1 MEVDGANEL
10 LSKVAAGDLI
20 DRTEWATLRSH
31 ILTRLDKIAHD
42 EFPIPKLP
50 PPPQNPRPIDPRVQ
64 PRKSSSPAPDSSA
77 EDADKE
83 NAPAPAPVVQVQ
95 ELAPGE
101 LPRQIQ
107 DMLDDIRAYIQS
119 FENYPPHTIQ
129 RLAELIIS
137 PRAHYKALAAYL
149 HAVDRVVLVTSGT
162 DVYPLPPAI
171 PDMSSMNINGTT
183 DDESKDP
190 ADGVSWGN
198 STNAAVGSDEALGG
212 ALLTPIPWLTRR
224 SPGSDEDGLGAQ
236 IHSEGTETI
245 DGPNGVGS
253 IETVSVSING
263 IVSTGHAR
271 GVTQGELLRQE
282 QRAGVVPVSQLARP
296 PAHDDDEER
305 EDEKIHEDGEKASTE
320 EDEEEVPHARGPE
333 EIGVNDTGP
342 QRTTASVV
350 GEGGVEMQSI
360 DVAAAVGRSRDE
372 ELHPEPSKPKEGDE
386 EAAEAAV
393 QDAPSP
399 AESTGTKREAEGDL
413 EGEPPRKARE
423 IDDASLDKPETTDK
437 VEEKEAS
444 DEAKA
449 PEEAA
454 KKDDA

>member
-1 MEVDGANEL
+1 M
-10 LSKVAAGDLI
+10 
-20 DRTEWATLRSH
+20 
-31 ILTRLDKIAHD
+31 
-42 EFPIPKLP
+42 
-50 PPPQNPRPIDPRVQ
+50 
-64 PRKSSSPAPDSSA
+64 
-77 EDADKE
+77 
-83 NAPAPAPVVQVQ
+83 Q

-107 DMLDDIRAYIQS
+107 DMLDDIRAHIRR

-137 PRAHYKALAAYL
+137 PRAHYRALAAYL

-296 PAHDDDEER
+296 PAHDDEEER
-305 EDEKIHEDGEKASTE
+305 EDEKIHEDGEKVSAE

-342 QRTTASVV
+342 QSATASVV

-399 AESTGTKREAEGDL
+399 TESTGTKREAEGDL

-423 IDDASLDKPETTDK
+423 LDDTSLDKPETTDK
-437 VEEKEAS
+437 VDEKDAS
-444 DEAKA
+444 EEAKA
-449 PEEAA
+449 PEEAT
-454 KKDDA
+454 KKDEDA